1 MSRIIQHNTQTSY
14 IIDNYIVTITRAKND
29 INGNPRYN
37 AILTNLE
44 NLLKQGTSETY
55 SYTFSAYYCNEREAC
70 LYIVTYHKTKYNL
83 K

>member
-1 MSRIIQHNTQTSY
+1 MSRITQHTTQTSY
-14 IIDNYIVTITRAKND
+14 IINNYIVVIERAKND

-44 NLLKQGTSETY
+44 NLRKWGNGGAY
-55 SYTFSAYYCNEREAC
+55 SYTFGAYYCTEREAC
-70 LYIVTYHKTKYNL
+70 EYILKHHKEKYNI